1 MADPFARFN
10 GIFFEK
16 SRLAIV
22 ALLYRDEYA
31 AFTTLRDRIEAS
43 DGAAYAHLERLIEGE
58 YLEKRKEVA
67 GMKAQTVY
75 RLTAKGREEF
85 EAYLAA
91 VEELLVTSP
100 RKEEKK

>member
-1 MADPFARFN
+1 M
-10 GIFFEK
+10 
-16 SRLAIV
+16 

-31 AFTTLRDRIEAS
+31 AFTTLRERIDAS
-43 DGAAYAHLERLIEGE
+43 DGAAYAHLERLIEGG

-75 RLTAKGREEF
+75 RLTELGHAEF

-91 VEELLVTSP
+91 VEELLVTSS
-100 RKEEKK
+100 RKGGKG

>member
-1 MADPFARFN
+1 MADPFSRFN

-22 ALLYRDEYA
+22 ALLYRDGYA
-31 AFTTLRDRIEAS
+31 AFTTLRERIEAS
-43 DGAAYAHLERLIEGE
+43 DGAAYAHLERLIEGG

-75 RLTAKGREEF
+75 RLTKQGQEEF

-91 VEELLVTSP
+91 VEELLLASS
-100 RKEEKK
+100 RKGEST

>member
-1 MADPFARFN
+1 VADPFARFN

-16 SRLAIV
+16 SRLAIA

-31 AFTTLRDRIEAS
+31 TFTTIKGRIEAS
-43 DGAAYAHLERLIEGE
+43 DGAAYAHLERLIEGG

-75 RLTAKGREEF
+75 RLTATGRREF
-85 EAYLAA
+85 EAYLGA
-91 VEELLVTSP
+91 VEELLLSTP
-100 RKEEKK
+100 RKGRKK